1 MLVGTG
7 ELVEQGGLTAV
18 LVASQRKGEGPVL
31 GQGILPLFNVV
42 FSALAKAG
50 VIHHFIICRSRRY
63 CRGLFGGGDADLRGI
78 VQPEGQLIAMDAQL
92 HGVAHGCQ
100 LDQRDL
106 RPRDQA
112 HIQKMLA
119 QCAAAADG
127 IHNSAFSD
135 LQFF

>member
-1 MLVGTG
+1 MLVGAG
-7 ELVEQGGLTAV
+7 ELVKQGGLAAV
-18 LVASQRKGEGPVL
+18 LVARQRKGEGLTL
-31 GQGILPLFNVV
+31 GQGILPLFDVV
-42 FSALAKAG
+42 FAALAKAG
-50 VIHHFIICRSRRY
+50 VIHHFVICRSRRY

-78 VQPEGQLIAMDAQL
+78 VQPEGQLVAMDAQF

-106 RPRDQA
+106 CPRDQA

>member
-1 MLVGTG
+1 M
-7 ELVEQGGLTAV
+7 
-18 LVASQRKGEGPVL
+18 
-31 GQGILPLFNVV
+31 V
-42 FSALAKAG
+42 FAALAKAG
-50 VIHHFIICRSRRY
+50 VIHHFVICRSRRY

-78 VQPEGQLIAMDAQL
+78 VQPEGQLVAMDAQL
-92 HGVAHGCQ
+92 HGIAHRSQ
-100 LDQRDL
+100 LDQRDF

>member
-1 MLVGTG
+1 M
-7 ELVEQGGLTAV
+7 
-18 LVASQRKGEGPVL
+18 VASAFAEARVL
-31 GQGILPLFNVV
+31 HRLFTFCRRLFRRRGFGQSDPD
-42 FSALAKAG
+42 AG
-50 VIHHFIICRSRRY
+50 
-63 CRGLFGGGDADLRGI
+63 GI
-78 VQPEGQLIAMDAQL
+78 VQPEGQLVAMDAQL
-92 HGVAHGCQ
+92 HGVAHRSQ

-106 RPRDQA
+106 CPRDQA

>member
-1 MLVGTG
+1 
-7 ELVEQGGLTAV
+7 
-18 LVASQRKGEGPVL
+18 
-31 GQGILPLFNVV
+31 
-42 FSALAKAG
+42 
-50 VIHHFIICRSRRY
+50 
-63 CRGLFGGGDADLRGI
+63 
-78 VQPEGQLIAMDAQL
+78 MDAQL
-92 HGVAHGCQ
+92 HGVAHRSQ

-106 RPRDQA
+106 HPRDQA